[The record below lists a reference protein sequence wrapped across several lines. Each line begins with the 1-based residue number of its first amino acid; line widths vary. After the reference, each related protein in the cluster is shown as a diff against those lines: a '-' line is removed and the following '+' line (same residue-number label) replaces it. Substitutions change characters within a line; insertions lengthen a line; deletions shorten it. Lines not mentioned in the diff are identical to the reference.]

1 MLISGVPGK
10 HINYLFAY
18 HPEPPSLNSD
28 MFSSFFP
35 LFFLFFFWCG
45 GFGGVRR
52 VLGDLFLLLVLM
64 GFCL

>member
-28 MFSSFFP
+28 MFFSSFF
-35 LFFLFFFWCG
+35 LVR
-45 GFGGVRR
+45 GVRGVR
-52 VLGDLFLLLVLM
+52 GVRCVLGNLFLLFILM
-64 GFCL
+64 ELCL